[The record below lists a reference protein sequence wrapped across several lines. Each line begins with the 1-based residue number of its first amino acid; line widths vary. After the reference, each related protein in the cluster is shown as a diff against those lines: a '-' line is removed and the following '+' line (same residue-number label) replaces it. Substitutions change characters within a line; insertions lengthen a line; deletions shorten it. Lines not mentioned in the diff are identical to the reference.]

1 MRGKTPFLPH
11 TALPVTAIGGPQPE
25 RLREVLYPLRSPQAA
40 VPGCSP
46 HRELLRGVRRL
57 LQRRRS
63 LPWFVFLFC
72 TSSTLP
78 AADLFEDQ
86 VVPFTKK
93 YCQGCHEPGKA
104 KGGLDLTRYGS
115 ERDVTD
121 DFRRW
126 NSIVDFIRRGEM
138 PPEDERQPS
147 ILERNAVI
155 AAVETMLVV
164 EANKNAGDPGGI
176 LPRRLSNTEYDLSI
190 RDLTGVPI
198 RATAEFP
205 ADPAGGEGFDNTG
218 EALGMSP
225 AQLNKYLAAA
235 QTVSQHLV
243 LKPGGFSFAPFPVT
257 SYNERKK
264 LAEQAAIDF
273 YKKHEVKLGSYLE
286 AAWRYRHRKAEEEG
300 TPLEN
305 WAAQRGL
312 SGKYLGL
319 VAKTLDE
326 ASELSGPLKQL
337 GLMWDA
343 LPSPS
348 NGPEVPRRMGDIE
361 QLIGFIQGNLVSRE
375 PNLIPGHW
383 AIGHLALRAQVAAA
397 RDKFDRGGLRARAV
411 LRPGRIVGRKGDPN
425 LRGTSIFLRV
435 DPAFESQ
442 PGGLV
447 TVHRPVFSKSK
458 NLPRTEK
465 DEKEQLVETL
475 RSVLER
481 DAPELA
487 KNLAFGIHPAGGT
500 IGPDSFVVKAPAL
513 IEIPLSPEAVTG
525 LNDKQ
530 VLLDCE
536 LDGQSS
542 PEALIAISAAL
553 GEGPDLPYK
562 PGAELLVRAQS
573 EVAREI
579 AASAGNIC
587 FTFPNRFVFV
597 DAGRGVTAGFHLVEG
612 FFRDDRPLVEKV
624 ISEEAQEEIN
634 RLWRE
639 LDFITESTET
649 MLRGFVWF
657 ERAERH
663 VLQEERFDFLR
674 AEDPL
679 LVGEEL
685 LSRFERNYLE
695 KLGVKLVEDAIQPQA
710 PDGQFDLIHGFFD
723 RIRAGLAEHRKTLLQ
738 AEEPALNQMGRL
750 AERAFSRPLLPS
762 EAASLRGLY
771 QQLKSQG
778 LGVEDALRGV
788 FTAILM
794 SPEFFYRVPHA
805 PEGHGVYPLSN
816 EDLARRLSYF
826 LWSSLP
832 DAGLLAAARGGA
844 LQSEDGLRA
853 QTRRM
858 LKDPKIESF
867 AREFFGQW
875 LRYRDYMEKD
885 PIPMGTFSGYDD
897 ALRQA
902 IFEAPTRFIADLI
915 LRDQPVS
922 ELLRGDSAFVNEVLA
937 KHCGESIATEYR
949 RLSTDPAQWH
959 RVEGLRQAGRG
970 GLLGMPVILAKNSAG
985 PRTSPVK
992 RGFWLAHHLLGQHF
1006 PPPPADV
1013 PELPKTEKEA
1023 SKTIRELLAD
1033 HVADSKCAMCHVHF
1047 DGLGLAMEG
1056 FDAVGRARSSDQA
1069 GRAIVATG
1077 KIHGGGEVRGVAG
1090 LIDYIEKNRRQ
1101 DFDRQLCR
1109 KFLGYALGRS
1119 VLLSDRSL
1127 LLEMEKSLQTDGRF
1141 SALFETVVLSPQF
1154 RQQRGRA
1161 FAQQEG
1167 GGGR

>member
-1 MRGKTPFLPH
+1 MRGHTPFLRH
-11 TALPVTAIGGPQPE
+11 TALLGTATCGPRSDWRGEEGGSFRCTRSE
-25 RLREVLYPLRSPQAA
+25 DLIRLPY
-40 VPGCSP
+40 
-46 HRELLRGVRRL
+46 LLIRRTVRRL
-57 LQRRRS
+57 LQRTRI
-63 LPWFVFLFC
+63 LPWLAVLC
-72 TSSTLP
+72 CVPSTLP

-93 YCQGCHEPGKA
+93 YCQGCHEPRKA
-104 KGGLDLTRYGS
+104 KGGLDFTRYGS

-147 ILERNAVI
+147 IEERNAVI
-155 AAVETMLVV
+155 GAVETMLVA
-164 EANKNAGDPGGI
+164 EANKHAGDPGNI

-205 ADPAGGEGFDNTG
+205 SDPAGGEGFDNTG
-218 EALGMSP
+218 EALGMTP
-225 AQLNKYLAAA
+225 AQLTKYLAAA

-243 LKPGGFSFAPFPVT
+243 LKPGGLSFAPFPVT

-264 LAEQAAIDF
+264 LAEQAVIDF

-286 AAWRYRHRKAEEEG
+286 AAWRYKHRGAGEQSASIES
-300 TPLEN
+300 
-305 WAAQRGL
+305 WAVRSDL

-319 VAKTLDE
+319 VAKTLGE

-343 LPSPS
+343 LPAPS
-348 NGPEVPRRMGDIE
+348 SGHEVPRRMGDIE
-361 QLIGFIQGNLVSRE
+361 QLIAFIQGNLVARE

-397 RDKFDRGGLRARAV
+397 RDKFDLGALRARTT
-411 LRPGRIVGRKGDPN
+411 LRPGRIVGRRGDPN

-435 DPAFESQ
+435 DPAFGSES
-442 PGGLV
+442 GGVV

-465 DEKEQLVETL
+465 DEKDQLVETL

-487 KNLAFGIHPAGGT
+487 KTLAFGTHPSGEA
-500 IGPDSFVVKAPAL
+500 ISPDSFVVRAPAIL
-513 IEIPLSPEAVTG
+513 EIPLSPEAVAA
-525 LNDKQ
+525 LNDKL
-530 VLLDCE
+530 VLFDCE

-542 PEALIAISAAL
+542 PKAVIAISAAL
-553 GEGPDLPYK
+553 GKCPDIPYNA
-562 PGAELLVRAQS
+562 GAELLVRGQS
-573 EVAREI
+573 EAAREI

-587 FTFPNRFVFV
+587 STFPNRFVFV

-624 ISEEAQEEIN
+624 ISEEAQAEIS

-685 LSRFERNYLE
+685 LSKFERNYLE
-695 KLGVKLVEDAIQPQA
+695 KLGVKLVEDALQPQA
-710 PDGQFDLIHGFFD
+710 PDGQFDLIHGFFE
-723 RIRAGLAEHRKTLLQ
+723 RIRAGLEEHRKTLQ
-738 AEEPALNQMGRL
+738 EAEKPALSQLERL
-750 AERAFSRPLLPS
+750 AERAFSRPLLPE
-762 EAASLRGLY
+762 EAATLRGLY
-771 QQLKSQG
+771 QRLKNQG
-778 LGVEDALRGV
+778 QGVEESLRGV

-794 SPEFFYRVPHA
+794 APEFFYRIPNA
-805 PEGHGVYPLSN
+805 PEGRGVHPLSN

-832 DAGLLAAARGGA
+832 DAGLLAAVKSGA
-844 LQSEDGLRA
+844 LQGEDGLRA
-853 QTRRM
+853 ETRRM
-858 LKDPKIESF
+858 LRDPKIEAF

-875 LRYRDYMEKD
+875 LRYRDYLAKD
-885 PIPMGTFSGYDD
+885 PIPAGTFAGYDD
-897 ALRQA
+897 GLRQA
-902 IFEAPTRFIADLI
+902 MFEAPTRLITDLI
-915 LRDQPVS
+915 LRDQPVA
-922 ELLRGDSAFVNEVLA
+922 ELLRGDSAFVNEALS
-937 KHCGESIATEYR
+937 KHYGEGIESEYR
-949 RLSTDPAQWH
+949 RHSTDPTQWH

-970 GLLGMPVILAKNSAG
+970 GLFGMPVILAKNSAG

-1047 DGLGLAMEG
+1047 DGLGLALEG
-1056 FDAVGRARSSDQA
+1056 FDAVGRARSTDQA
-1069 GRAIVATG
+1069 GRAILASG
-1077 KIHGGGEVRGVAG
+1077 QLQGAGEVRGIAG

-1127 LLEMEKSLQTDGRF
+1127 LLEMERSLQTDGRF

-1154 RQQRGRA
+1154 RRQRGRA
-1161 FAQQEG
+1161 FAQQED
-1167 GGGR
+1167 RVAR

>member
-1 MRGKTPFLPH
+1 ML
-11 TALPVTAIGGPQPE
+11 
-25 RLREVLYPLRSPQAA
+25 VLLCCVSSPLR
-40 VPGCSP
+40 
-46 HRELLRGVRRL
+46 
-57 LQRRRS
+57 
-63 LPWFVFLFC
+63 
-72 TSSTLP
+72 

-93 YCQGCHEPGKA
+93 YCQACHEPRKA
-104 KGGLDLTRYGS
+104 KGGLDLTRYLS

-138 PPEDERQPS
+138 PPEEERQPS
-147 ILERNAVI
+147 IQERNAVI
-155 AAVETMLVV
+155 ASVENMLAA
-164 EANKNAGDPGGI
+164 EANKHAGDPGTV
-176 LPRRLSNTEYDLSI
+176 LPRRLSNTEYDLSV
-190 RDLTGVPI
+190 RELTGVPI

-218 EALGMSP
+218 EALGMTP
-225 AQLNKYLAAA
+225 AQLTKYLAAA

-243 LKPGGFSFAPFPVT
+243 LKPGGISFAPFPVT

-264 LAEQAAIDF
+264 LTEQAVIDF
-273 YKKHEVKLGSYLE
+273 YKNHEVRMGSYLE
-286 AAWRYRHRKAEEEG
+286 AAWRHKYRESEEEG
-300 TPLEN
+300 CSIEN
-305 WAAQRGL
+305 WAARSGL

-319 VAKTLDE
+319 VAKALGE
-326 ASELSGPLKQL
+326 AGAMGGPLSKL
-337 GLMWDA
+337 GSMWDA
-343 LPSPS
+343 LPAPAD
-348 NGPEVPRRMGDIE
+348 GLAVPRELGDIE
-361 QLIGFIQGNLVSRE
+361 QLIGFMQSNLVARE

-383 AIGHLALRAQVAAA
+383 AIGHLSLRAQVAAA
-397 RDKFDRGGLRARAV
+397 RDKFDRGALRVRTT
-411 LRPGRIVGRKGDPN
+411 LRPGRIAGRKGDPN
-425 LRGTSIFLRV
+425 LQGISIFLRV
-435 DPAFESQ
+435 DPAFDTE

-481 DAPELA
+481 DSPELA
-487 KNLAFGIHPAGGT
+487 RSLAFGTHPSGKP
-500 IGPDSFVVKAPAL
+500 ISPDSFVVKAPAL
-513 IEIPLSPEAVTG
+513 IEIPLSPVAVAS

-530 VLLDCE
+530 ALFDCE
-536 LDGQSS
+536 LDGQAS
-542 PEALIAISAAL
+542 PEALLVISASL
-553 GEGPDLPYK
+553 GSRPATPYSA
-562 PGAELLVRAQS
+562 GAELLVRAQS
-573 EVAREI
+573 QTAGQI
-579 AASAGNIC
+579 AASAGNLC

-597 DAGRGVTAGFHLVEG
+597 DSGRGVTAGFHLVEG

-624 ISEEAQEEIN
+624 LSEEAQEEIN

-639 LDFITESTET
+639 LDFVTEGTET

-663 VLQEERFDFLR
+663 ILQEERFDFLR

-685 LSRFERNYLE
+685 LSKFERNYLE
-695 KLGVKLVEDAIQPQA
+695 KLGVKLVEDAIRPEV
-710 PDGQFDLIHGFFD
+710 PDGQFDLIHRFFD
-723 RIRAGLAEHRKTLLQ
+723 RIRAGLEVHRKTLAE
-738 AEEPALNQMGRL
+738 AEEPALSQLEQL
-750 AERAFSRPLLPS
+750 AERAFSRPLRPD
-762 EAASLRGLY
+762 ETTSLRGLY
-771 QQLKSQG
+771 QRLKSQG
-778 LGVEDALRGV
+778 LGVEESLRGV
-788 FTAILM
+788 FTAVLM
-794 SPEFFYRVPHA
+794 SPEFFYRISNA
-805 PEGHGVYPLSN
+805 PEGKGVHPLSDG
-816 EDLARRLSYF
+816 DLARRLSYF

-832 DAGLLAAARGGA
+832 DAGLLAAASSGA
-844 LQSEDGLRA
+844 LQSEEGLRSEV
-853 QTRRM
+853 RRM
-858 LKDPKIESF
+858 LRDPKVESF

-875 LRYRDYMEKD
+875 LRYRDYLSKD
-885 PIPMGTFSGYDD
+885 PIPAGTFAGYDD

-902 IFEAPTRFIADLI
+902 MYEAPTRLITDLI
-915 LRDQPVS
+915 RRNLPVA
-922 ELLRGDSAFVNEVLA
+922 ELLSGDSAFVNEALA
-937 KHCGESIATEYR
+937 RHYGEGIEAEYR
-949 RLSTDPAQWH
+949 RHSTDPTAWH
-959 RVEGLRQAGRG
+959 RVEGLRKAGRG

-1023 SKTIRELLAD
+1023 TKSIRELLAD

-1056 FDAVGRARSSDQA
+1056 FDAVGRARLSDQA
-1069 GRAIVATG
+1069 GRAVLASG
-1077 KIHGGGEVRGVAG
+1077 QIHGGNEVRGIAG

-1127 LLEMEKSLQTDGRF
+1127 LVEMEQSLQKDGRF

-1161 FAQQEG
+1161 FALPEG
-1167 GGGR
+1167 RGAK